1 MARSGRT
8 GTIQQFVGSAHLFSS
23 ALTEILQ
30 NRLLREAGATN
41 LSFSQ
46 LKLMQLLAIAETQTI
61 GELAAFLGVSN
72 AAASKTVEKL
82 VQRGWVSRT
91 TAASDRRAAH
101 VALTHRARHLL
112 AVYERKRQQKLA
124 KVFDKAPPGE
134 LRRMATLMDRIT
146 VGIVNHSA
154 KPEDICLH
162 CGIYFRDRCLVR
174 DLGGNSCL
182 YRRRA
187 NVTSQRGKR
196 LNHKRAI
203 KAALK

>member
-1 MARSGRT
+1 MARSGRA
-8 GTIQQFVGSAHLFSS
+8 GPIKQFMGSANLFSS

-30 NRLLREAGATN
+30 NRLLREAGASN

-46 LKLMQLLAIAETQTI
+46 LKLLQLLAVAKTQTI

-82 VQRGWVSRT
+82 VQRGWVSRA
-91 TAASDRRAAH
+91 TAESDRRSAH
-101 VALTHRARHLL
+101 VALTRRARHLL
-112 AVYERKRQQKLA
+112 AVYERKRQEKLA
-124 KVFDKAPPGE
+124 RVFDKASVRE
-134 LRRMATLMDRIT
+134 LRKLATFMDRIT

-162 CGIYFRDRCLVR
+162 CGIYFREKCLVR
-174 DLGGNSCL
+174 DLGGRSCL

-187 NVTSQRGKR
+187 EVASQRGQSR
-196 LNHKRAI
+196 MQMEP
-203 KAALK
+203 

>member
-8 GTIQQFVGSAHLFSS
+8 GSIQQFLGSAHLFSS

-30 NRLLREAGATN
+30 NRLLWEAGATN

-46 LKLMQLLAIAETQTI
+46 LKLLQLLAITETQTI

-82 VQRGWVSRT
+82 VQSGWVSRT
-91 TAASDRRAAH
+91 TAESDRRTAH
-101 VALTHRARHLL
+101 VALTRRAHHLL

-124 KVFDKAPPGE
+124 KVFDKASLEE
-134 LRRMATLMDRIT
+134 LRRMATLMDQIT
-146 VGIVNHSA
+146 VEMVNHSA

-162 CGIYFRDRCLVR
+162 CGIYFRDKCLVR
-174 DLGGNSCL
+174 DLGGHSCL

-187 NVTSQRGKR
+187 KITSERGARRNENCAMK
-196 LNHKRAI
+196 LT
-203 KAALK
+203 LK